1 MTFAWYDWVGMAG
14 MAMVLAAYFLLQ
26 AGRVA
31 GSSHFYQLLN
41 AVGSAGVLV
50 SLVGTFNPAVFVL
63 EVAWILISGYGFVRS
78 LRKSN

>member
-1 MTFAWYDWVGMAG
+1 MLAWYDWVGMAG
-14 MAMVLAAYFLLQ
+14 MALVLAAYFLLQ
-26 AGRVA
+26 AGRVS

-50 SLVGTFNPAVFVL
+50 SLVGTFNLAVAVL

-78 LRKSN
+78 LRIRA